1 MFTTQE
7 AVNAEISYRME
18 RARDAARRAQVQR
31 PSLLRRLFAKAPS
44 TGPRVVTR
52 GTPLSARI

>member
-1 MFTTQE
+1 MFVTQE

-18 RARDAARRAQVQR
+18 RAHHAALAARVRR
-31 PSLLRRLFAKAPS
+31 PSLLRRLFTSTPKARPS
-44 TGPRVVTR
+44 VITR

>member
-1 MFTTQE
+1 MLITQE
-7 AVNAEISYRME
+7 FVNAEMSYRLE
-18 RARDAARRAQVQR
+18 RARDAALRAQVRR
-31 PSLLRRLFAKAPS
+31 PSLLRRLFARSPR

>member
-18 RARDAARRAQVQR
+18 HARDAALRAQVRR
-31 PSLLRRLFAKAPS
+31 PSLLRRLLTRSPR

>member
-1 MFTTQE
+1 MFITQE
-7 AVNAEISYRME
+7 SITAEIDYRLE
-18 RARDAARRAQVQR
+18 QARDAAVRAQVQR
-31 PSLLRRLFAKAPS
+31 PSLLRRLLTKSPR